1 MWQNGAHINLEDCLG
16 DVKCYVWS
24 NVEESSTELLNCCGI
39 YVCPYSQGCEAGHPR
54 LEVGLHCLKEL
65 AQILLLESAEVPYVI
80 QIPIRSSPHT
90 TPGYNS
96 DSSSLL
102 CTTSSIAASLKLMAC
117 PFWIL
122 SMCARKK
129 TPILNSREELDLHTL
144 SLSPSVQAIHQY

>member
-1 MWQNGAHINLEDCLG
+1 LWQNEAHINLEDCLG

-80 QIPIRSSPHT
+80 QIPIRSPPPSPHT
-90 TPGYNS
+90 TPSYNS

-102 CTTSSIAASLKLMAC
+102 CTTSSKAASLKSSTHLMAC
-117 PFWIL
+117 PF
-122 SMCARKK
+122 
-129 TPILNSREELDLHTL
+129 
-144 SLSPSVQAIHQY
+144 